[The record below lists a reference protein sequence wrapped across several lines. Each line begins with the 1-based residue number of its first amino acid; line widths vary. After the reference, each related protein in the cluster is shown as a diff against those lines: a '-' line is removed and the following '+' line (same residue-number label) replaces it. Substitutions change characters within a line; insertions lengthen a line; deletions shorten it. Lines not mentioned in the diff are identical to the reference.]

1 MSLMIGGG
9 GGSAKAYL
17 KFNAKS
23 GRWGFRAL
31 DGTENEISDPTFIA
45 DLANIATGWMKFTE
59 GQPPEKIMD
68 PAIDQAAPQPSRE
81 HKRGFIL
88 NVYSKNSF
96 GGVAEII
103 STSMAVSNA
112 IKAIHSQFE
121 SERTDN
127 AGKVPVIA
135 AKGAEAQKGKFGTN
149 YMPKLSI
156 AKWVDRPVDLADAS
170 PARDEDIYR
179 GTFAAPR
186 AASTPT
192 VTELA
197 IIDLERQRAAGH
209 VSPPA
214 PRAVSSQGATEF

>member
-96 GGVAEII
+96 GGVAEI
-103 STSMAVSNA
+103 SGTSMALSNA
-112 IKAIHSQFE
+112 IKAVHSQFE
-121 SERTDN
+121 SERADN

-156 AKWVDRPVDLADAS
+156 AKWVDRPADLADAS

-179 GTFAAPR
+179 GATVAT
-186 AASTPT
+186 ASTP
-192 VTELA
+192 
-197 IIDLERQRAAGH
+197 AAGH
-209 VSPPA
+209 VPPPA
-214 PRAVSSQGATEF
+214 PRAVSSQGAPEF